1 MAASQLSGESQS
13 LAQIGRRKAPEVKY
27 GRSGSSQDR
36 RRSTIGA
43 RSNATGP
50 IQYQPGM
57 NLQDVLQHNRR
68 FGDGSGRSQPPATN
82 GEMNL
87 QKRRLSQYGRR
98 GIRDAART
106 AISPQAPMPTIGVQ
120 QPQHGQAPVGQTMEQ
135 RAAGGYGIPQLMGS
149 PVPGD
154 PAYLS
159 TGQSE
164 LDRLKKPSLRRA
176 EAAAARP
183 RGSRLSQLLAGLGS
197 GVATAASE
205 AAGAIMGPISELRD
219 SRVNERSNLLGGL
232 VEGPTDSGLGPTGLR
247 LRGANRDDA
256 IQNLEPRGYQSA
268 AARDAYLTGAQGRNS
283 LMGDVPGYEGQYAAA
298 TAMPES
304 AQAQMAQMEGR
315 RNSAT
320 PMGPNAGFMPRP
332 AQFGATDFS
341 SPGMEPDQANAG
353 RGRRIVVGRDG
364 KPEDEPIGVQTPE
377 QHEATRQRIYDDAQA
392 NRGKYQM
399 GGTGGIQGQPPLPRQ
414 GESTVTWAPGSPSPR
429 LTGPATLEHWTQEER
444 DGNRVASLE
453 AQEARTRFSR
463 GRRDAVS
470 QFRQGRLDEAAQE
483 RGDTEEAGRRHEI
496 QRLLASHGT
505 NPNPQPETEKDEN
518 ILTDEAFRQQYLLR
532 HGAEG
537 LDESIFN
544 KPGDNNQQS
553 PTGPSKFKNDMITT
567 ELNSDGE
574 EPDNTFAGI
583 KENQGRNVQ
592 KLGDLIQGG
601 SITPQEGLARAA
613 KEDEATEGAT
623 DHVGALQKLLS
634 TMQHNAIREAE
645 RKQQMASQQKSL
657 LRNVREGSSAP
668 IWMQ

>member
-1 MAASQLSGESQS
+1 
-13 LAQIGRRKAPEVKY
+13 
-27 GRSGSSQDR
+27 
-36 RRSTIGA
+36 
-43 RSNATGP
+43 
-50 IQYQPGM
+50 
-57 NLQDVLQHNRR
+57 
-68 FGDGSGRSQPPATN
+68 
-82 GEMNL
+82 
-87 QKRRLSQYGRR
+87 
-98 GIRDAART
+98 
-106 AISPQAPMPTIGVQ
+106 MPTIGVQ

-283 LMGDVPGYEGQYAAA
+283 LMVDVPGYEGQYAAA

-470 QFRQGRLDEAAQE
+470 QFRQGRLDEAATT
-483 RGDTEEAGRRHEI
+483 RSNAEAEARKFDLQ
-496 QRLLASHGT
+496 QRLATQGT
-505 NPNPQPETEKDEN
+505 NPFPQPEKDRD
-518 ILTDEAFRQQYLLR
+518 LLSPEAFQQQQVLK
-532 HGAEG
+532 G
-537 LDESIFN
+537 LIP
-544 KPGDNNQQS
+544 PGQAD
-553 PTGPSKFKNDMITT
+553 
-567 ELNSDGE
+567 DG
-574 EPDNTFAGI
+574 
-583 KENQGRNVQ
+583 
-592 KLGDLIQGG
+592 QGG
-601 SITPQEGLARAA
+601 KVMPAPPEGVTLKEAFADKEVELALGKKGLSGVAQSKEQALEQVNTQVEVWTNIILEDPSMESSLMALAER
-613 KEDEATEGAT
+613 EDEKTGGIGNAA
-623 DHVGALQKLLS
+623 DALRSRIIVARLNK
-634 TMQHNAIREAE
+634 E
-645 RKQQMASQQKSL
+645 RGNRPSA
-657 LRNVREGSSAP
+657 RTWHSAP
-668 IWMQ
+668 YGGLQ